1 MKPNILLRMLQGQII
16 PLPPRI
22 VGGYLHFSTLSL
34 ASGGAGMLCS
44 LRDELV
50 GGADWPAGSGCLLLF
65 VFSAP
70 PPHAFRMCI
79 CVHPAQLLLTGFV
92 SLPKVKSILVQLC
105 RWFSGQYAHMYYVTH
120 VCTLLFQMWVR
131 GNCRQG
137 EPCILNQ

>member
-1 MKPNILLRMLQGQII
+1 ML
-16 PLPPRI
+16 
-22 VGGYLHFSTLSL
+22 S
-34 ASGGAGMLCS
+34 S
-44 LRDELV
+44 LREELV

-70 PPHAFRMCI
+70 PPHAFSMCI
-79 CVHPAQLLLTGFV
+79 YPAQLLLTSFV

-105 RWFSGQYAHMYYVTH
+105 RWFSGQYAHMCYVAH
-120 VCTLLFQMWVR
+120 VCTLLFKMWIR